1 MNEACT
7 EWRHEQKSGDKQS
20 SGMSLQG
27 VNNNL
32 SNSTDQQLRALLRRV
47 AQREKEAFRTLYH
60 ALYPQLGRYLFRL
73 TGRADDVDELLND
86 VMWVVWEKAAAFRG
100 ESQVTTWVL
109 GIATRKTYRWHAQR
123 RRQQTLVE
131 LQAETLAVADTV
143 DVGRDDLSASLEQL
157 SSEHR
162 QTLELAYY
170 FGYSCEE
177 IARIMECPLG
187 TVKTRLHYARKRLR
201 QLLEPSSQTN
211 GDVL

>member
-1 MNEACT
+1 MNLPGV
-7 EWRHEQKSGDKQS
+7 KNNS
-20 SGMSLQG
+20 ST
-27 VNNNL
+27 
-32 SNSTDQQLRALLRRV
+32 STDQQLRALLRRV
-47 AQREKEAFRTLYH
+47 AQREKEAFRALYH

-86 VMWVVWEKAAAFRG
+86 VMWVVWEKAGNFRG

-123 RRQQTLVE
+123 RRQQALVE
-131 LQAETLAVADTV
+131 LQSETLAATDSV
-143 DVGRDDLSASLEQL
+143 DINRDDLSASLEQL

-177 IARIMECPLG
+177 IAKIMECPLG

-201 QLLEPSSQTN
+201 QLLDPSSHSPSSQSSSSQTN

>member
-1 MNEACT
+1 
-7 EWRHEQKSGDKQS
+7 
-20 SGMSLQG
+20 MSLQR
-27 VNNNL
+27 VNNP
-32 SNSTDQQLRALLRRV
+32 SNSSDQQLRALLRRV
-47 AQREKEAFRTLYH
+47 VQREKEAFRALYH

-73 TGRADDVDELLND
+73 TGRVDDVDELLND
-86 VMWVVWEKAAAFRG
+86 VMWVVWEKAGDFRG

-131 LQAETLAVADTV
+131 LQAETLAAPDTTV
-143 DVGRDDLSASLEQL
+143 DVGSDDLSASLEQL

-177 IARIMECPLG
+177 IAKMMECPLG

-201 QLLEPSSQTN
+201 QLLDPSSQNASSQSSASQTN